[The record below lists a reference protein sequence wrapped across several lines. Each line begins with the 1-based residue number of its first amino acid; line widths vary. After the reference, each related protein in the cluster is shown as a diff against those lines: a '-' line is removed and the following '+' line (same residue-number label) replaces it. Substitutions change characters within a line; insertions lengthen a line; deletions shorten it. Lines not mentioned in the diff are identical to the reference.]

1 MRNFI
6 LINIIILSILIL
18 VSCSKKETKVNNDQK
33 TYNPKNLPSSGG
45 KTLEMILVI
54 EDSYYKGDIK
64 DSLGTYFLKASPGLN
79 ASEPLF
85 DMVQMNPKHFN
96 QSEMFKK
103 HRNILIVDFNNEN
116 KNEIYKHYDY
126 KSFPQ
131 AYFEISVTDKENL
144 FLILQNYSNT
154 IINKFYDNE
163 HRRVFL
169 AFKKLENIEA
179 TKKLKHSFKFS
190 FTMSKDF
197 SISTFND
204 DFAWFRK
211 DYFANKHQR
220 TLNIF
225 VYKTPFIGDGMFKE
239 DKIIELR
246 DKVAKENI
254 PGPTNGSYMGTET
267 RFPYSRKEVAIN
279 NINFI
284 ETRGLWRLFND
295 FMGGSFIN
303 YCFVNEKTNEF
314 VMIDCFLYAPNQNKR
329 DELMQMESIVHSIK
343 IEL

>member
-1 MRNFI
+1 MRNSALFYV
-6 LINIIILSILIL
+6 LIL
-18 VSCSKKETKVNNDQK
+18 PIFLFFSCNKEDNKIDNDQK
-33 TYNPKNLPSSGG
+33 ILNPKNLPSSGG

-54 EDSYYKGDIK
+54 EDSYYMGDIK
-64 DSLGTYFLKASPGLN
+64 DSLGTYFLKSSPGIN
-79 ASEPLF
+79 APEPLF
-85 DMVQMNPKHFN
+85 DMVQMNPKHFH
-96 QSEMFKK
+96 QSEMFQK
-103 HRNILIVDFNNEN
+103 HRNILIVDFKKEN
-116 KNEIYKHYDY
+116 KNEIYKHFDY

-144 FLILQNYSNT
+144 FLILQKYSSV
-154 IINKFYDNE
+154 IINKLYDNE
-163 HRRVFL
+163 HRRVFFT
-169 AFKKLENIEA
+169 FKKLENIEA

-197 SISTFND
+197 SISTFKD

-211 DYFANKHQR
+211 DYFANKQQR

-225 VYKTPFIGDGMFKE
+225 VYKTPYIGEGMFKE
-239 DKIIELR
+239 EKIIELR
-246 DKVAKENI
+246 DKIAKENI
-254 PGPTNGSYMGTET
+254 SGPTRGSYMGTET
-267 RFPYSRKEVAIN
+267 RFPYSRNEVVIN

-303 YCFVNEKTNEF
+303 YCFVNKKTNEF

-343 IEL
+343 IE